1 MEVVEIVRALAVRR
15 WWYCSAARC
24 LASCRECCARE
35 VWGKEALESAEDVTE
50 TPTRQTFSLEQLQL
64 QQTRTSRDRSQA
76 APDTMSGI
84 TGKRKREDATAKPS
98 ALKKQAAAKPQA
110 SSTKRKAAIV
120 DPKPSGPKPDIKTS
134 ARTNGTPLENAQD
147 HVCLQVVTG
156 SYERVLHG
164 FAASIPRSSLQDTT
178 DKGEPASEVT
188 YSDTFLFAP
197 HASSIRCLAVSPPTE
212 ADKRFLATG
221 GSDERINVYSIST
234 EPPSRN
240 RKHAAPSLSN
250 STISENS
257 SNRSLGSLV
266 HHDRAVN
273 QLHFPA
279 KGKLFSAAE
288 DNTVAISRTRDWTVL
303 SSIKAPIPKGQGRP
317 SGDTAGP
324 GEVPTGVNDFA
335 IHPSQ
340 KLMLSVSRGEKSM
353 RLWNLMTGKKAGV
366 LTFQRDLLAQA
377 GEGKYSSGEG
387 RRVLWDEA
395 GENYVVGF
403 ERGAALFGIDS
414 KPRAVIKPMP
424 PTKLHQMRIVPG
436 FPGSS
441 LLAVSTEDGRVLF
454 YEISIESNESGEK
467 SLPRCKCIA
476 QLGGRESGVQGRIK
490 DFEVVSIPTPGEA
503 ASVFM
508 VVTAGSD
515 GAVRFWSLT
524 QDDLISVEASNTT
537 TDQTAPKQVGRL
549 ISTHETGNRITCLG
563 VFIMDGKPGSSAAD
577 GEGGV
582 AEAASGVESSSD
594 EE

>member
-1 MEVVEIVRALAVRR
+1 MLPVEKWWCCSRGAVVLQ
-15 WWYCSAARC
+15 
-24 LASCRECCARE
+24 ASCRECCARD
-35 VWGKEALESAEDVTE
+35 VWGKESLENAEDVTE

-64 QQTRTSRDRSQA
+64 RWTRTSFRDRSQA
-76 APDTMSGI
+76 ALITMSGV
-84 TGKRKREDATAKPS
+84 TGKRKREDAARNPS
-98 ALKKQAAAKPQA
+98 ALKKKAAAQPEVNG
-110 SSTKRKAAIV
+110 TRRKAAIV
-120 DPKPSGPKPDIKTS
+120 DPKASGPKPGSKTS
-134 ARTNGTPLENAQD
+134 ARTNGTPHESSPERL
-147 HVCLQVVTG
+147 CLQVVTG

-164 FAASIPRSSLQDTT
+164 FAASIPTSLLRETT
-178 DKGEPASEVT
+178 DKSQPASSEVT

-212 ADKRFLATG
+212 SDKRFLATG

-234 EPPSRN
+234 EPPSKS
-240 RKHAAPSLSN
+240 RKHATPSLSK
-250 STISENS
+250 STVSENS

-340 KLMLSVSRGEKSM
+340 KLMLSVSRGEKCM

-366 LTFQRDLLAQA
+366 LSFERELLLQA

-387 RRVLWDEA
+387 RRLLWDEE

-414 KPRAVIKPMP
+414 KPKAVIKPTP
-424 PTKLHQMRIVPG
+424 PTKMHQMHVVPS

-441 LLAVSTEDGRVLF
+441 LLALSTEDGRVLF
-454 YEISIESNESGEK
+454 YDLSIQPAEESNAK
-467 SLPRCKCIA
+467 TLPASKCIA
-476 QLGGRESGVQGRIK
+476 QLGGRTAGVQGRIK
-490 DFEVVSIPTPGEA
+490 DFQLVLLPSSKDA
-503 ASVFM
+503 AQEFM

-524 QDDLISVEASNTT
+524 HDELVSPEASNGTPEKS
-537 TDQTAPKQVGRL
+537 APQQIGRL
-549 ISTHETGNRITCLG
+549 ISTNETGNRITCLG
-563 VFIMDGKPGSSAAD
+563 AFIMDGEPGSSATNED
-577 GEGGV
+577 VVDQGT
-582 AEAASGVESSSD
+582 EAESSS
-594 EE
+594 EED

>member
-1 MEVVEIVRALAVRR
+1 
-15 WWYCSAARC
+15 
-24 LASCRECCARE
+24 
-35 VWGKEALESAEDVTE
+35 
-50 TPTRQTFSLEQLQL
+50 
-64 QQTRTSRDRSQA
+64 
-76 APDTMSGI
+76 MSGVI
-84 TGKRKREDATAKPS
+84 GKRKREDATGKPS
-98 ALKKQAAAKPQA
+98 ALKKKAASKPQVN
-110 SSTKRKAAIV
+110 STKRKAAIV
-120 DPKPSGPKPDIKTS
+120 DPKASDSKPDIRTS
-134 ARTNGTPLENAQD
+134 SKTNGTLHGSSQD
-147 HVCLQVVTG
+147 DLRIQVVTG

-164 FAASIPRSSLQDTT
+164 FAANFPWASLQDTP
-178 DKGEPASEVT
+178 DKAQPSSDIS

-212 ADKRFLATG
+212 SDKRYLATG

-234 EPPSRN
+234 EPPSKN
-240 RKHAAPSLSN
+240 RKHTTPSLSK

-340 KLMLSVSRGEKSM
+340 KLMLTVSRGEKSM

-366 LTFQRDLLAQA
+366 LNFERDLLAQA

-387 RRVLWDEA
+387 RRLLWDEA
-395 GENYVVGF
+395 GESYVVAF

-414 KPRAVIKPMP
+414 KPKAVIKPTQ
-424 PTKLHQMRIVPG
+424 PTKLHQMRMVPG
-436 FPGSS
+436 SPAAS
-441 LLAVSTEDGRVLF
+441 LLAVSTEDGRMLF
-454 YEISIESNESGEK
+454 YDISIEANRSAEK
-467 SLPRCKCIA
+467 GLPQCKCIA
-476 QLGGRESGVQGRIK
+476 QLGGKEAGVQGRIK
-490 DFEVVSIPTPGEA
+490 DFELVPLPTTSNA
-503 ASVFM
+503 ALDFM
-508 VVTAGSD
+508 VVTASSD

-524 QDDLISVEASNTT
+524 QDDLVSAEASNGTS
-537 TDQTAPKQVGRL
+537 DKPAPRQIGRL
-549 ISTHETGNRITCLG
+549 VSTHQTGNRITCLG
-563 VFIMDGKPGSSAAD
+563 AFIMDGKPGSSIENSVD
-577 GEGGV
+577 G
-582 AEAASGVESSSD
+582 AEDAVSGEESSSD
-594 EE
+594 ED